1 MVEEQGQERPGRST
15 ELPGQDELQ
24 ALATLKVELR
34 SEHEKNCGAYFR
46 CMSKNHQRRKPDL
59 ARRSAIIQ
67 GIPCLWAIALSFLLP
82 LESAAQEEEEVQK
95 TFPSSLPWQVQLQS
109 HPWSHC
115 KVIFSF
121 QDHPYFL
128 STVITTYGY
137 LDIVCKT
144 WLPG

>member
-1 MVEEQGQERPGRST
+1 
-15 ELPGQDELQ
+15 

-59 ARRSAIIQ
+59 ARRSAILQ
-67 GIPCLWAIALSFLLP
+67 GIPCFWAIA
-82 LESAAQEEEEVQK
+82 
-95 TFPSSLPWQVQLQS
+95 VQLQS

-128 STVITTYGY
+128 STVTTT
-137 LDIVCKT
+137 V
-144 WLPG
+144 